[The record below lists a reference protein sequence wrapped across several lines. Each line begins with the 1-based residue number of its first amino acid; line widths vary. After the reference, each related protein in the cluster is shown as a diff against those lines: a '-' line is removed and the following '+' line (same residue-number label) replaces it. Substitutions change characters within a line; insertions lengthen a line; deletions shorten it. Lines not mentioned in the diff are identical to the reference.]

1 MDPKMDIDWEVE
13 IGGGAPVIEA
23 DWPGFIDLRAHPE
36 RISDI
41 LEASSFPPL
50 ADLLI
55 GLNSSTSPVWTS
67 KCDVWQLQSGGLACY
82 VDLIPQ
88 DGNVF
93 GEWRH
98 IEGFCRTL
106 VEQII
111 AKTHKESKSGASTTL
126 VVRQAIAGHA
136 EGYGVTAY
144 FSAEGESVPF
154 ETEIAG
160 MLGAFSNAI
169 QSIAFLQAREQS

>member
-1 MDPKMDIDWEVE
+1 MEIDWEVE

-36 RISDI
+36 RISKI
-41 LEASSFPPL
+41 SEASAFRPL

-55 GLNSSTSPVWTS
+55 GLNAPTSPVWTS
-67 KCDVWQLQSGGLACY
+67 KCDVWQPESGGRACY
-82 VDLIPQ
+82 VDLIPR
-88 DGNVF
+88 DENVF

-98 IEGFCRTL
+98 TAGFCRAL
-106 VEQII
+106 VEQMN
-111 AKTHKESKSGASTTL
+111 AKTHKEPESGASITL
-126 VVRQAIAGHA
+126 VVRQAIAGHT

-144 FSAEGESVPF
+144 FSAETESVPAG
-154 ETEIAG
+154 TEIAG
-160 MLGAFSNAI
+160 ALGVFSNAI